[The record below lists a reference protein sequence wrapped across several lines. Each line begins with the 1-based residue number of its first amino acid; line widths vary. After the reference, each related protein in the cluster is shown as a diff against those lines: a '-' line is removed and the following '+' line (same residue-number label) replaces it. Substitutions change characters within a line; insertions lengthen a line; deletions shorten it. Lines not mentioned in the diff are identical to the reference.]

1 VNLEPS
7 YFSYFGFKE
16 NPFSVTPDETYFFES
31 RSHKRVLDYLRFF
44 LRQRESMALVC
55 GDVGTGK
62 TITSRVLISSLD
74 REKYNS
80 ALILNPFFNE
90 RELLKE
96 IMRELFFTGIE
107 DGSLRDMYE
116 RLQGFLIEEF
126 KKGKVTL
133 CVIDEAQLLPDRTLD
148 FVRVLS
154 NFETNKEKLIHIIF
168 FAQKEFKKKL
178 QREDMKYLAQR
189 ITMTV
194 ELESLEKDEI
204 VPYIN
209 YRIFKAGLRGTLRC
223 EKSAGDAIYSYTR
236 GNPRLINLLCDRALL
251 FLYVNSMD
259 VIDGKV
265 IRSVAEEES
274 IKHLIRTEKPKKP
287 VVRRPF
293 VLLLLF
299 TALLFLFFKFQRIG
313 SILSLFWS

>member
-1 VNLEPS
+1 
-7 YFSYFGFKE
+7 
-16 NPFSVTPDETYFFES
+16 
-31 RSHKRVLDYLRFF
+31 
-44 LRQRESMALVC
+44 MALVC